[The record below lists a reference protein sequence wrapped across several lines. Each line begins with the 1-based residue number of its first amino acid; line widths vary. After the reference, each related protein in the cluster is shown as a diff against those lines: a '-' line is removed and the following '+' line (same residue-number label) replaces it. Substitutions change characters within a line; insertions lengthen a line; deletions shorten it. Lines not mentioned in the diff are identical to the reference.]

1 MSKPKVVFLDRATIP
16 SQISLKALSFEHEW
30 VEYDFTQPNQV
41 AERIADAEIVITNKV
56 VLNASNLSFAAKLR
70 FIAVSATGVN
80 NIDLE
85 YCQGNGISVSNIQGY
100 ATQSV
105 PEHVIAMLFAL
116 KRNLKGYHQ
125 DIERDVWQR
134 DKQFCFFTHPIQ
146 DIAGSTLGIFGSG
159 SLGQATAVLAKAI
172 GMQVGF
178 AERKG
183 ASTCREGYT
192 PFEEVLRTVDAIS
205 LHCPLTTQTENLI
218 SREEFQMMKSN
229 CVLINAGRGGLVD
242 GPFRLARGDAR
253 CRLLPFGHA
262 PWPCLHDPRARLCL
276 LLAFQPPRRG
286 LAAGTQ
292 GRARQ
297 PALFD
302 YRVDVNDFHSDFAWR
317 FGRGDR
323 RGPRLSDMAVDGRR
337 LPAA

>member
-1 MSKPKVVFLDRATIP
+1 MIKPKVVFLDRATIP
-16 SQISLKALSFEHEW
+16 SQISLKALGFAHEW

-56 VLNASNLSFAAKLR
+56 VLNASNLSSASRLR

-85 YCQGNGISVSNIQGY
+85 FCQSNGISVSNIQGY

-159 SLGQATAVLAKAI
+159 SLGQATGVLAKAI
-172 GMQVGF
+172 GMQVMF

-192 PFEEVLRTVDAIS
+192 PFEEVLRTADAIS
-205 LHCPLTTQTENLI
+205 LHCPLTAQTENLI
-218 SREEFQMMKSN
+218 SHEEFQVMKSN

-242 GPFRLARGDAR
+242 EVALVDALRSGEIAGAGVDVFTAEPADKSNPLLANSD
-253 CRLLPFGHA
+253 LPN
-262 PWPCLHDPRARLCL
+262 L
-276 LLAFQPPRRG
+276 LLTPHVAWGSDSAIQKLADILMDNIDAF
-286 LAAGTQ
+286 AAG
-292 GRARQ
+292 
-297 PALFD
+297 
-302 YRVDVNDFHSDFAWR
+302 
-317 FGRGDR
+317 
-323 RGPRLSDMAVDGRR
+323 
-337 LPAA
+337 AAQNLVT